1 MQWSTHKKV
10 NVHHTM
16 PPVTITWDPGVRL
29 RHHITMLCVHEKSWQ
44 VIHLKHG
51 VCSCSSNCCKY
62 LPCNSETWYI
72 QQLIQPAG
80 CLLRN
85 MPKHKRSSSIRA
97 SLTGYP
103 RTEAAAHSGSW
114 GVVGSFTSFSLVPH
128 SAPALVSPA
137 PRDYPST
144 TQIIELHPPTLRVET
159 HQ

>member
-103 RTEAAAHSGSW
+103 RDPSRDTQW
-114 GVVGSFTSFSLVPH
+114 ILGVCWFLYQLWFSTPL
-128 SAPALVSPA
+128 
-137 PRDYPST
+137 RPST

-159 HQ
+159 HQYGRPAG